1 MNKAHIDINWE
12 NYPSDETPLNE
23 RNLNKMDGSIDIIDD
38 RVITLDTTKAT
49 KAEMAT
55 LVADVTFEESTGIIT
70 ITKKNG
76 SKITIDTQM
85 EKIAINFDYNP
96 ITQQIILTLID
107 GTKQYIDLS
116 ALITQYEFHD
126 SDTVAFYID
135 KDGKVSA
142 IVKEGSIEE
151 KHLEPNYLAKIKVEV
166 AKAESSQQAAA
177 KSEIN
182 AKASENAAKAS
193 ETAAKTSET
202 NAKASET
209 AAAKSATA
217 AAISETNAKASE
229 TSASQSA
236 ATATSEAASASR
248 SASTAID
255 KATIATQKAT
265 EIIGKAESAAESAAK
280 AQSYAVGG
288 TGSREGEDSDNA
300 KYYYQQAKDVSEG
313 LKGGLQPHGTV
324 AFADLP
330 ALADVSTGWMFNISD
345 EFTTTDD
352 FKEGA
357 GNVIPAGANI
367 YKTSDEKWDVLAG
380 TPVTGIKGVNEDS
393 FRRGNVELTA
403 ENVGAVATGGDTAE
417 NTATFTSSDVADGS
431 ASAWTTVSKLS
442 SGEKHSS
449 IFAKVSQM
457 FKNVRYLYKMLGTT
471 DISKI
476 GNGTCTG
483 AISSLNSSLAN
494 HLPLSGG
501 TMTGTIIGQHKLPG
515 STASDSNGMVLGVQT
530 TGNTGIFNGNG
541 DGNGADVA
549 NLIIKSWYGVG
560 FVDGCSGQGM
570 TVGIDCRSGNITC
583 NSITIRNVGSVTDL
597 LNSKLSTSASCNKNW
612 NWSGKNETPAWIWGG
627 SDGTNMYV
635 YNPTY
640 ILVQGIRN
648 RVTNRA
654 MTITNDNHVRT
665 YESNG
670 VGMNGAISLGSANYR
685 FSQLYVTSSSI
696 STSDKNYKDDI
707 KSLTDK
713 HLQFFMKLQPV
724 SFLFKDGTSGRTHIG
739 FIAQDVEQ
747 AMSECGLTDLDFAGF
762 CKDQKIDSKLVDGE
776 EVNEPILDE
785 NGNPEYIYSLRYEE
799 FIALNTYV
807 IQELWKRV
815 DAVEKENIETKNQIK
830 SMQQDIAELKKIRA

>member
-49 KAEMAT
+49 KAEVAT

-236 ATATSEAASASR
+236 ATATSEAASASQ

-357 GNVIPAGANI
+357 GSTVPAGANI

-380 TPVTGIKGVNEDS
+380 TPVTGVKGAKEKS
-393 FRRGNVELTA
+393 YRRGNVVITPENIGAYTKEAIDALMKNVNIPASQELLTVGKEDNELIA
-403 ENVGAVATGGDTAE
+403 EE
-417 NTATFTSSDVADGS
+417 
-431 ASAWTTVSKLS
+431 S
-442 SGEKHSS
+442 SGWQTANYLIGVSESLKVIAEQLMTLNSSLNDSFKGKHD
-449 IFAKVSQM
+449 V
-457 FKNVRYLYKMLGTT
+457 L
-471 DISKI
+471 
-476 GNGTCTG
+476 
-483 AISSLNSSLAN
+483 ISSLNNKGTWTMYQTADLTKYKFLQLQVRDGNYSEIASNIVTYAYFKDCNTYNRTFGVWAN
-494 HLPLSGG
+494 GWQNTEYCVLCRYVDNTHAALYVGTRLTQAVLSG
-501 TMTGTIIGQHKLPG
+501 
-515 STASDSNGMVLGVQT
+515 
-530 TGNTGIFNGNG
+530 
-541 DGNGADVA
+541 
-549 NLIIKSWYGVG
+549 
-560 FVDGCSGQGM
+560 
-570 TVGIDCRSGNITC
+570 
-583 NSITIRNVGSVTDL
+583 
-597 LNSKLSTSASCNKNW
+597 
-612 NWSGKNETPAWIWGG
+612 
-627 SDGTNMYV
+627 
-635 YNPTY
+635 
-640 ILVQGIRN
+640 
-648 RVTNRA
+648 
-654 MTITNDNHVRT
+654 
-665 YESNG
+665 
-670 VGMNGAISLGSANYR
+670 
-685 FSQLYVTSSSI
+685 LY
-696 STSDKNYKDDI
+696 
-707 KSLTDK
+707 
-713 HLQFFMKLQPV
+713 
-724 SFLFKDGTSGRTHIG
+724 
-739 FIAQDVEQ
+739 
-747 AMSECGLTDLDFAGF
+747 
-762 CKDQKIDSKLVDGE
+762 
-776 EVNEPILDE
+776 
-785 NGNPEYIYSLRYEE
+785 
-799 FIALNTYV
+799 
-807 IQELWKRV
+807 
-815 DAVEKENIETKNQIK
+815 
-830 SMQQDIAELKKIRA
+830 

>member
-1 MNKAHIDINWE
+1 MNKAHVPINWE

-23 RNLNKMDGSIDIIDD
+23 RNLNKMDSAIGIIDD
-38 RVITLDTTKAT
+38 NVVTLDATKAT
-49 KAEMAT
+49 KTEVAT

-96 ITQQIILTLID
+96 TTQQIILTLID

-116 ALITQYEFHD
+116 ALITQYEFLD

-177 KSEIN
+177 KSEAN

-217 AAISETNAKASE
+217 AEASESNAKVSE
-229 TSASQSA
+229 TSASESS
-236 ATATSEAASASR
+236 ATATEKASSASQ
-248 SASTAID
+248 SADTAAE
-255 KATIATQKAT
+255 KADIATQKAA
-265 EIIGKAESAAESAAK
+265 EIIGKAESAEESATK

-393 FRRGNVELTA
+393 FRRGNVVLTA
-403 ENVGAVATGGDTAE
+403 ENVGAVSTGGDTAE
-417 NTATFTSSDVADGS
+417 NTTAFTAAPARENLKSGESHATLFGKIVKWFSDLKEVAFTGKIPWSDVTGKPSTYAPSSHTHDERYYTESEVNSIYSGIMHNLIS
-431 ASAWTTVSKLS
+431 GDETVTTKLS
-442 SGEKHSS
+442 
-449 IFAKVSQM
+449 
-457 FKNVRYLYKMLGTT
+457 KN
-471 DISKI
+471 IA
-476 GNGTCTG
+476 NGDATLDNRIT
-483 AISSLNSSLAN
+483 AVAN
-494 HLPLSGG
+494 ALKGYLPLSGG
-501 TMTGTIIGQHKLPG
+501 TLTGSLDIASGKYIHGTHTNGTILDILGLNKNNNCHVGNNTTPTFLHGAGYQLDISGAFICPNVSNQMSCGTKNKLWTTVFSKTG
-515 STASDSNGMVLGVQT
+515 AINTSDRTKKHNIIDLTEAYEQLFLKLKPKSF
-530 TGNTGIFNGNG
+530 IFNDG
-541 DGNGADVA
+541 D
-549 NLIIKSWYGVG
+549 
-560 FVDGCSGQGM
+560 
-570 TVGIDCRSGNITC
+570 
-583 NSITIRNVGSVTDL
+583 
-597 LNSKLSTSASCNKNW
+597 
-612 NWSGKNETPAWIWGG
+612 
-627 SDGTNMYV
+627 
-635 YNPTY
+635 
-640 ILVQGIRN
+640 
-648 RVTNRA
+648 RVH
-654 MTITNDNHVRT
+654 I
-665 YESNG
+665 
-670 VGMNGAISLGSANYR
+670 GAIS
-685 FSQLYVTSSSI
+685 
-696 STSDKNYKDDI
+696 
-707 KSLTDK
+707 
-713 HLQFFMKLQPV
+713 
-724 SFLFKDGTSGRTHIG
+724 
-739 FIAQDVEQ
+739 QDVED
-747 AMSECGLTDLDFAGF
+747 AMQELGIEPRQFAGF
-762 CKDQKIDSKLVDGE
+762 CKDIRYEYTEYNEEDGTPVESSKVPCKDEDG
-776 EVNEPILDE
+776 NI
-785 NGNPEYIYSLRYEE
+785 IYDYALRYQE
-799 FIALNTYV
+799 FIFLTV
-807 IQELWKRV
+807 HMVQKLWNRV
-815 DAVEKENIETKNQIK
+815 EILEKENAEMRDQIK